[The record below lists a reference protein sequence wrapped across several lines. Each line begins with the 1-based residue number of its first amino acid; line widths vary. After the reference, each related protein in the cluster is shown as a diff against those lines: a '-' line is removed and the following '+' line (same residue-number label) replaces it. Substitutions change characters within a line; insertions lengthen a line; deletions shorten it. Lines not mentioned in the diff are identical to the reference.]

1 VTAAEIPAA
10 DLPAGS
16 PPPRFGKLD
25 GRAAPIVLIGGLA
38 VALAVFALLPTGR
51 LLLAAL
57 TRQGGFAPDAV
68 WQELVSTA
76 ALRALGHSLETGV
89 ISAAI
94 ALAVGL
100 AAALAVTL
108 TDLKGRKTFAFLY
121 VLSMMMAPQVV
132 ALAFIDATGTA
143 SPLLNT
149 LGLAPPPGT
158 PNPLRSAGGI
168 IFVLALHHSPLAFVL
183 LRAGLR
189 QIPRELA
196 EAAEADGA
204 SRWQVVRLVI
214 LPLLRGH
221 LIAAGL
227 LCFVAAIG
235 NFGIPALLGLPVN
248 YLTLTTLIYRRLSSI
263 GPSVIGDAA
272 SLALY
277 LMLLTGVGV
286 VAARRLLP
294 GDEQRLEHG
303 RGLDGL
309 WRAGRAAA
317 PLGLALAG
325 LIGIAL
331 VVPIVSLLAA
341 ALVPTYGV
349 ALSLA
354 TVTLDNFAEVLL
366 RQDAAQRA
374 FVNSFLFAA
383 AAAIG
388 GALMAVPIA
397 YASLRHLPRQRALI
411 EGLFEIPYALPGIVL
426 AVAAI
431 LLFLKPLPLVGIS
444 LYGTAAIIVFAYL
457 ARFLPLAI
465 KPVAASLAQ
474 LDPSVEEAASLCG
487 AGTLARIR
495 YIIAPA
501 VAPAMTAG
509 ALLVFLIAFNELT
522 VSALLWSRGTET
534 LGVVLFG
541 LEEAGLASA
550 ASALAI
556 AATAVV
562 ALTMLLL
569 DRLGTRLPEGALPWR

>member
-1 VTAAEIPAA
+1 MTAAEVPAA
-10 DLPAGS
+10 EAAAG
-16 PPPRFGKLD
+16 PPPRFGKID
-25 GRAAPIVLIGGLA
+25 GGAAPIVLVASLA
-38 VALAVFALLPTGR
+38 TALVLFALMPTAR
-51 LLLAAL
+51 LLVAAL
-57 TRQGGFAPDAV
+57 TRAGAFAPDAV

-76 ALRALGHSLETGV
+76 ALRALGHTLETGIV
-89 ISAAI
+89 SAAA
-94 ALAVGL
+94 ALLLGL
-100 AAALAVTL
+100 LAALAVTL
-108 TDLKGRKTFAFLY
+108 TDLRGRRTFAFLY

-132 ALAFIDATGTA
+132 ALAFIDATGA
-143 SPLLNT
+143 SSPLLNT

-158 PNPLRSAGGI
+158 PNPLRSASGI

-189 QIPRELA
+189 QIPRDLVD
-196 EAAEADGA
+196 AAEADGA
-204 SRWQVVRLVI
+204 SRFQAIRLVV

-221 LIAAGL
+221 LIGAGL

-248 YLTLTTLIYRRLSSI
+248 YLTLTTLIYRRLSSY

-272 SLALY
+272 SVSLY
-277 LMLLTGVGV
+277 LMLLTGIGV
-286 VAARRLLP
+286 LAARRLLP
-294 GDEQRLEHG
+294 ASEQPLEAG
-303 RGLDGL
+303 RSLDGL
-309 WRAGRAAA
+309 WSAGRAAPPIA
-317 PLGLALAG
+317 AG
-325 LIGIAL
+325 LIGLVGLVL
-331 VVPIVSLLAA
+331 VVPLLSLLTA

-349 ALSLA
+349 ALTLA
-354 TVTLDNFAEVLL
+354 TATLDNFAEVLL

-374 FVNSFLFAA
+374 FVNSFLFSAT
-383 AAAIG
+383 AAIG

-397 YASLRHLPRQRALI
+397 YASLRHLPRQRPLI

-431 LLFLKPLPLVGIS
+431 LLFLKPLPLLGIS

-465 KPVAASLAQ
+465 KPIAASLAQ

-487 AGTLARIR
+487 AGTFDRIR

-541 LEEAGLASA
+541 LEEAGLAPA
-550 ASALAI
+550 ASALAV

-562 ALTMLLL
+562 AAVMLGL
-569 DRLGTRLPEGALPWR
+569 DRLGGRLPEGALPWR